1 MLNLFGPIAPATR
14 PARATHKAHARPAGG
29 IYFGADREPVG
40 AGRLVTLRTTG
51 ARVQVLDATTG
62 EQLAELG
69 ASVRYWLAPA
79 TEVAAEDIERARI
92 DAAHLEAA
100 LHDYMHWTTSGRTAD
115 ATIALVYAS
124 LRCDHTRAAQ
134 AGNGALALALADR
147 LAELQPAHDADQAER
162 ARQMAEQKARIIAER
177 AAEAAPDE
185 VVIVPCGGKKLPT
198 AAPAGELYVGSYHRA
213 CRRAA
218 AARGGRLLILS
229 AKHGL
234 LDPATV
240 IDPYDLTMG
249 QPGSVTVATVRGQAA
264 LLGILDARV
273 TVLAGTR
280 YADVVSSVWP
290 DADRPLAGTRG
301 IGEQLS
307 ALKSIATMPKPRPRI
322 DPKRP
327 APARS
332 AAPVEMDGQLMLF
345 AA

>member
-1 MLNLFGPIAPATR
+1 MLDLFGPIAPATR
-14 PARATHKAHARPAGG
+14 PARATFKAHARPTGG
-29 IYFGADREPVG
+29 MYFGADREPVG
-40 AGRLVTLRTTG
+40 AGRLVNLRTAG

-62 EQLAELG
+62 EHLADLS
-69 ASVRYWLAPA
+69 ASVRFWIAPA
-79 TEVAAEDIERARI
+79 VEVAVEDIERARI

-100 LHDYMHWTTSGRTAD
+100 VHDYMHWSSSGRSAD
-115 ATIALVYAS
+115 ATIALVWSS
-124 LRCDHTRAAQ
+124 LRCDYFRAAQ
-134 AGNGALALALADR
+134 AGRGALALALAER

-162 ARQMAEQKARIIAER
+162 ARAMAEQKARIIAER

-229 AKHGL
+229 AKYGL

-273 TVLAGTR
+273 TVLAGKK
-280 YADVVSSVWP
+280 YADVVTAIWP
-290 DADRPLAGTRG
+290 DADRPLNGTRG
-301 IGEQLS
+301 MFQQMG
-307 ALKSIATMPKPRPRI
+307 ALKEIATMPKPRPRTV
-322 DPKRP
+322 PKRP
-327 APARS
+327 ARAHRLL
-332 AAPVEMDGQLMLF
+332 AEMTGQLELF